1 MATARHALDR
11 VLIALPVTLERQ
23 ADLMEALDDAYNARV
38 QLNSVLGAARFSNAV
53 IQPLR
58 KKSDEAKAEV
68 QRLLTESLSIEDA
81 EVLYGYLG
89 GAIVHAKVWR
99 GDFSRL
105 DREEQ
110 D

>member
-1 MATARHALDR
+1 MTTARHELDR
-11 VLIALPVTLERQ
+11 VLVSLPADWVRQ
-23 ADLMEALDDAYNARV
+23 SDLIRALDDARSARLELDGV
-38 QLNSVLGAARFSNAV
+38 IGQARFTNAV

-58 KKSDEAKAEV
+58 KKSDEAQAEV

-99 GDFSRL
+99 GDFNKG
-105 DREEQ
+105 DQ